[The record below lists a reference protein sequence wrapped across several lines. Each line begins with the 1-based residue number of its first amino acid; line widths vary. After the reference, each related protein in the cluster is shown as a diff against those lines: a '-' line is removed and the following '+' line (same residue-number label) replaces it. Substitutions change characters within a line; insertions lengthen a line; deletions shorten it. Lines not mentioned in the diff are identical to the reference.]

1 MIRATIPLVA
11 LVLVSCGS
19 NEKPE
24 PEIRIQRV
32 EVPVAVA
39 CVPESLPGPPT
50 YPDTDEALRAAPDA
64 AVRVGLIVA
73 GRELRIQREAEV
85 EPVIAGC
92 R

>member
-1 MIRATIPLVA
+1 MIRAAIPLAA

-19 NEKPE
+19 NVKPE

-39 CVPESLPGPPT
+39 CVPESLPGPRE
-50 YPDTDEALRAAPDA
+50 YPDTDEALRAATDA

-73 GRELRIQREAEV
+73 GRELRTQRLAEV

>member
-1 MIRATIPLVA
+1 MIRRLIPLAALA
-11 LVLVSCGS
+11 LVGCGS
-19 NEKPE
+19 NLKPE

-39 CVPESLPGPPT
+39 CVPESLPGPPA

-85 EPVIAGC
+85 EPVLAGC